1 MLQQSVIGRLGHAP
15 VRVSSYFLLIEV
27 SSILPLIGIHPDSRY
42 NELPSPPSYCRIG
55 KKWKERSVR
64 ERPISCG
71 KNLRIGRRHERGN
84 GLSRFPVILRVVLQR
99 FEAFL
104 ARVVA
109 YGDTFGENEQLAS
122 GRQRNP
128 IAVLQPLPSA
138 STASGHFSLGPIEY
152 VPVCICKN

>member
-1 MLQQSVIGRLGHAP
+1 MLQQSIIGRLGHASMS
-15 VRVSSYFLLIEV
+15 VSSYFLLIEV
-27 SSILPLIGIHPDSRY
+27 SRILPFIGIHPDSRY
-42 NELPSPPSYCRIG
+42 NKLPFPPSYRRVG
-55 KKWKERSVR
+55 KKWKEGSVR

-71 KNLRIGRRHERGN
+71 KDLRIGRRHERGN
-84 GLSRFPVILRVVLQR
+84 GLDGFPAILRVVLQR

-109 YGDTFGENEQLAS
+109 YGDTSGENEQLAS

-128 IAVLQPLPSA
+128 IAGLQSLPAA

-152 VPVCICKN
+152 VPIGICKN